1 MTTNNALRALVE
13 RGESLAALGW
23 PIVDA
28 HAHLGPTGTF
38 HIPTPDAASMVAM
51 MDRLGIG
58 ITCISSHLAICSDFA
73 LGNDLTAA
81 AVRAHPTRLCGYVVP
96 NPHHPEQVIPELE
109 RGLNEL
115 GLRAIKLHSTLQ
127 DFAVDDP
134 MCAPIWQYANERALV
149 VLSHTWEKD
158 PRCRPA
164 LFGPLAEQYPH
175 VAFILGHSGGTRAGR
190 PEAIAV
196 AQAHANIYLD
206 LVSSLIHSDEVEW
219 MVGAVGAERVIW
231 RYDPI
236 VFSQPTGAQFHID
249 KYREIAQ
256 ALEGYTTR
264 SVISVVDVYD
274 KAKKRLRELK
284 EQGIEIVEYDG

>member
-1 MTTNNALRALVE
+1 MTTTTALRALVE

-23 PIVDA
+23 PIIDA
-28 HAHLGPTGTF
+28 HAHLGPTGSF

-58 ITCISSHLAICSDFA
+58 VTCLASHLAISSDYR

-115 GLRAIKLHSTLQ
+115 GLRAIKLHPTMQ
-127 DFAVDDP
+127 DYAVDAVA
-134 MCAPIWQYANERALV
+134 CAPVWRYADERGLA
-149 VLSHTWEKD
+149 VLCHTWDKD

-164 LFGPLAEQYPH
+164 LFGPLAEQYPC

-206 LVSSLIHSDEVEW
+206 LASSLIHSDEVEW
-219 MVGAVGAERVIW
+219 LASAIGAERVVFGTDVPW
-231 RYDPI
+231 LDPRFELGKVAYANLSEEQQRSI
-236 VFSQPTGAQFHID
+236 MGGN
-249 KYREIAQ
+249 IAR
-256 ALEGYTTR
+256 LLKL
-264 SVISVVDVYD
+264 DV
-274 KAKKRLRELK
+274 
-284 EQGIEIVEYDG
+284 G